1 MNFERIYYTYT
12 VCDTQ
17 ITRKEEVSMQLKQ
30 DSGVPIYRQIAD
42 SFKED
47 ILSGRIAQ
55 GEYLPSIRA
64 LAQKLD
70 ISVITTIKAYKIL
83 QEEGVITAV
92 CGKGFYVNAQNCEN
106 LRKQHIY
113 TVEEKM
119 REIVRAAKL
128 AGITEPELVEKLKSM
143 IKREE

>member
-1 MNFERIYYTYT
+1 MNFECIYYTYT

-30 DSGVPIYRQIAD
+30 DSDVPIYRQIAD

-92 CGKGFYVNAQNCEN
+92 CGKVFYVNAQNCEN
-106 LRKQHIY
+106 LRKQHIC

>member
-1 MNFERIYYTYT
+1 MNFECIYYTYT

-30 DSGVPIYRQIAD
+30 DSDVPIYRQIAD

-47 ILSGRIAQ
+47 NLSG
-55 GEYLPSIRA
+55 A

-106 LRKQHIY
+106 LRKQHIC

>member
-1 MNFERIYYTYT
+1 M
-12 VCDTQ
+12 
-17 ITRKEEVSMQLKQ
+17 
-30 DSGVPIYRQIAD
+30 
-42 SFKED
+42 
-47 ILSGRIAQ
+47 
-55 GEYLPSIRA
+55 
-64 LAQKLD
+64 
-70 ISVITTIKAYKIL
+70 ITTIKAYKIL

-106 LRKQHIY
+106 LRKQHIC